1 MVYILETKLL
11 EIKSVFFAL
20 KKIYGIWNFRAFLI
34 CKKLG
39 FSTNLILKNLSE
51 DQTFKIIKLIET
63 LNFSITSDL
72 RKFRISILKKLAF
85 IKSYRGLRR
94 IKGLPVRGQRTHTN
108 GKSSKKFKI
117 YVFAY
122 NITATVWLYYCW
134 FIR

>member
-1 MVYILETKLL
+1 LVYILETKLL
-11 EIKSVFFAL
+11 EIKSIFFAL
-20 KKIYGIWNFRAFLI
+20 KKIYGIGNFRAVLI

-39 FSTNLILKNLSE
+39 FSKNLILKNLSE
-51 DQTFKIIKLIET
+51 EQILKIIKLIET

-72 RKFRISILKKLAF
+72 KKLRISILKKLTF

-122 NITATVWLYYCW
+122 NITAIIWFYYCW
-134 FIR
+134 LIW

>member
-11 EIKSVFFAL
+11 EIKSIFFAL
-20 KKIYGIWNFRAFLI
+20 KKIYGIGNFRAVLI

-39 FSTNLILKNLSE
+39 FSKNLILKNLSE
-51 DQTFKIIKLIET
+51 EQILKIIKLIET

-72 RKFRISILKKLAF
+72 KKLRISILKKLTF

-108 GKSSKKFKI
+108 GIERESG
-117 YVFAY
+117 
-122 NITATVWLYYCW
+122 
-134 FIR
+134 